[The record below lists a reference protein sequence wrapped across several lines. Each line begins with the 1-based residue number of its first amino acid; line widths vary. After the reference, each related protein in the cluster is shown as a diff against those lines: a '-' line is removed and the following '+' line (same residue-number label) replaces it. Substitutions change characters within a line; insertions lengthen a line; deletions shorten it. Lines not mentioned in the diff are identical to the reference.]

1 MTPSTYAFN
10 GDGVTFLGLVGVAST
25 AIILVTIFRSFYN
38 SPLNK

>member
-1 MTPSTYAFN
+1 MPDSYGFV
-10 GDGVTFLGLVGVAST
+10 GDGVTFLGLVGVVST